1 MIPRYRGVFAFLTI
15 GCTLAYLVTNSF
27 AQSDGSL
34 AGSGIRLSASVD
46 KNEVP
51 LNRTLVFTIRMEWF
65 GELDKY
71 EVHQFDNPLVQNLEI
86 VANAS
91 SNRVADVGGKNNS
104 VLDYDFTLKPKS
116 LGMGYVEGVIIKYT
130 DRETNKEYR
139 LITNRIEIKVVDPLP
154 EPGSKN
160 WLLWLAGVLVLSAAS
175 AGAVLQ
181 MRRKKSEREKKAQE
195 DAAAAIPMEE
205 GYLAQLREQVNLQNP
220 DLDVSS
226 GFSYLARLLR
236 QFLTEKINL
245 PGLEATTE
253 EVIQALHTK
262 SLDERFELE
271 ISEILAQADLV
282 KFSGGNISKSE
293 LDRAYT
299 LFEANLQRS
308 QRGELYRPAATATA
322 KTE

>member
-1 MIPRYRGVFAFLTI
+1 MIPRYRGVFALI
-15 GCTLAYLVTNSF
+15 MVGCTLAYLVTNGLT
-27 AQSDGSL
+27 QTTGGS

-46 KNEVP
+46 KNQVP
-51 LNRTLVFTIRMEWF
+51 LNRTLVFTIRMEWY

-86 VANAS
+86 IANAS
-91 SNRVADVGGKNNS
+91 SNRVAEVGGQNTS

-139 LITNRIEIKVVDPLP
+139 LITNRIEVKVVDPLP

-160 WLLWLAGVLVLSAAS
+160 WLLWAAGVFVLSAVS

-181 MRRKKSEREKKAQE
+181 LRRKKNERERKAQE
-195 DAAAAIPMEE
+195 AAAAAVPMEE
-205 GYLAQLREQVNLQNP
+205 GYLAQLRGQINLQDP
-220 DLDVSS
+220 DLDVSTS
-226 GFSYLARLLR
+226 FAYLARLLR
-236 QFLTEKINL
+236 RFLSEKLSL

-253 EVIQALHTK
+253 EIIQALHTK
-262 SLDERFELE
+262 NLDERCELE
-271 ISEILAQADLV
+271 ISEILSKADLV
-282 KFSGGNISKSE
+282 KFSGGSMNKSE

-299 LFEANLQRS
+299 LLEANLQRS
-308 QRGELYRPAATATA
+308 QRGELYRPAATEAS
-322 KTE
+322 K